1 MDTAKKFL
9 WELVALMGLVGCS
22 IVMLIALILE
32 AISMLFGKGGG
43 GLAAFAVAMLEKLQ
57 SKEGKYEATVNEIA
71 E

>member
-9 WELVALMGLVGCS
+9 WYLVALMGLIGCS

-32 AISMLFGKGGG
+32 VIGMLFGKSGE
-43 GLAAFAVAMLEKLQ
+43 GLGAFAVAMLEKLQ